1 MAERLTEAEVDTGT
15 NKRGATVTEQEMC
28 DLVERFTN
36 EAWNG
41 GNLDLLDE
49 LFAQDYVGHDAP
61 RVEPVQGREGMKD
74 FLRMYHHAFSDA
86 EITLDDVIVSGD
98 KIVTRWTG
106 RGTHDGDLM
115 GIPPTGKSVTFT
127 GIRIFR
133 VANGQIAEGWV
144 DWDTFGLM
152 RQLGR
157 A

>member
-1 MAERLTEAEVDTGT
+1 MSD
-15 NKRGATVTEQEMC
+15 EQIR
-28 DLVERFTN
+28 DLVTRFTD

-41 GNLDLLDE
+41 GDLDLIDE
-49 LFAQDYVGHDAP
+49 LFASEYVGHDAP
-61 RVEPVQGREGMKD
+61 RPEPVRGPDGMKD

-86 EITLDDVIVSGD
+86 HITLDDVIIRDD
-98 KIVTRWTG
+98 KVVTRWTG

-115 GIPPTGKSVTFT
+115 GIPATGKSVEFT

-133 VANGQIAEGWV
+133 VADGRIVEGWV

-157 A
+157 T